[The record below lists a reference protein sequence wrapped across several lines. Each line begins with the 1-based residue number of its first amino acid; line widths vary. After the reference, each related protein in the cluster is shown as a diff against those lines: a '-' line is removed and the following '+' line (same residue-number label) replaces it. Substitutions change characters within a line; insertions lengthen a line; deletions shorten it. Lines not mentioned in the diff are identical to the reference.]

1 MTEATHT
8 GHCLCG
14 AIRLEFSGRPL
25 FVAHCHCNDC
35 RRNTGAAVATF
46 VGVKAAQLRWLSE
59 PPAAFASSPGVR
71 RTFCTACGGALT
83 YEGNKFPGEVHIN
96 IGVLD
101 RPGDFEPRAHVW
113 ASQKLGWLHLRDT
126 APRFPRMGKGDGDPS
141 FDPEGLS

>member
-1 MTEATHT
+1 M
-8 GHCLCG
+8 
-14 AIRLEFSGRPL
+14 
-25 FVAHCHCNDC
+25 
-35 RRNTGAAVATF
+35 ATF

-83 YEGNKFPGEVHIN
+83 YEGDKYPGEVHIN

-101 RPGDFEPRAHVW
+101 RAGDFEPRAHVW
-113 ASQKLGWLHLRDT
+113 ASQKLGWLHIRDS
-126 APRFPRMGKGDGDPS
+126 APRFPRMGRGEGDPS